1 MASTMDL
8 LGGPSGLM
16 EIATMAV
23 RDINKRSQD
32 VSIHRQQCMQLA
44 KRCVELIATLREE
57 GDSFE
62 GSKLSAA
69 VDEFEDVL
77 LKIRKKVI
85 EWANLNRMKSFMRQE
100 QIAADIDKF
109 NQTLDTHV
117 IVSTL
122 ELNREQRRVNLYR
135 QHDQEEVKEML
146 RSIVRNIDDLTAA
159 VANRDDVPA
168 LMQTIQEE
176 LTDEQPGSD
185 EYTALRGGL
194 STLHNKTGIL
204 PPLTNL
210 TGQVTK
216 LSEHPA
222 AEGGTA
228 DIYEGQWVGDEKV
241 MLKAIR
247 HVESESAVRRFRREV
262 DIWRRL
268 QHKNILRCY
277 GVCYIGPRLFA
288 VAPWADGGN
297 LQVFIRKN
305 PDCDRTKL
313 LSEVALGL
321 QYLHTFL
328 PTIVHGD
335 LRAANVLVSANGE
348 ALLADFGLSRIVA
361 EEEGPVVASTSLS
374 NAGSFR
380 WMAPELFES
389 DANSSS
395 PVSAASDVWSFGMLC
410 LEVLTG
416 LPPYQ
421 YCYNDGQVIA
431 KLIHRILPDRPTPLD
446 DMYELGLSDEMWVL
460 MQRCWNWNAAA
471 RPEMRTLASE
481 VRGHHLEHMRQ
492 FGVAGCW
499 VLTVFPWVEQNNPGT
514 HPSTLFQGSIWNSP
528 SVQGFIPTPPSSS
541 NLSLSPSNLPLHLG
555 AGLTDSPHGA
565 SIDLPSPHTPT
576 SPNNYRTPGAIP
588 IPSSRRS
595 GTVTQQPVDGPSSPT
610 DYLGPGGS
618 YGSSNRSSTLQMLR
632 QQRHHRAAS
641 LISRESDIARP
652 DPEGEPILR
661 TDDHGNVLMGNL
673 EGLVSRLLEDSIARK
688 MDDEF
693 RECFLT
699 VYRGFARADDLLQIL
714 IQQYRSKD
722 HPYTSERDRVKLREK
737 AVTILT
743 DWLAI
748 QAIEPKDRQ
757 FLLNIQAFVD
767 ETLSTGVLDPGRKK
781 LRDAIN
787 AHLRIL
793 DRPPNS
799 PFPGNSGQKIKLTEL
814 DPSAV
819 AKQLMRMENELF
831 QKILPSDIAAW
842 VKNVEDEQLQNLPR
856 FVENN
861 YKIADWCQ
869 STILF
874 IDSNEIEKRA
884 QMIVL
889 FRKIAEEC
897 MKIRAFSS
905 AHAILAGL
913 TTDFIN
919 GLNYTWKLV
928 DKRTKDSLKQI
939 SLSLTD
945 EKNYREIID
954 GEPQLPAIP
963 ILMIHL
969 RELRRLYKEM
979 QTHVTQ
985 GNMELVNFQKF
996 HDVWNSIKQI
1006 LRYQRPQAVIARDS
1020 MPATYLEYTFS
1031 QINSGVE
1038 LQQRFN
1044 ARSEELRVKE
1054 QRDFTNRRLGM
1065 EDAGFRPPARRK

>member
-1 MASTMDL
+1 MASKIDL
-8 LGGPSGLM
+8 LGGPTGLM
-16 EIATMAV
+16 EIAVMAV
-23 RDINKRSQD
+23 KDIDKRSKD

-44 KRCVELIATLREE
+44 KRCADLITTLREE
-57 GDSFE
+57 GESLE
-62 GSKLSAA
+62 GSRLSEA

-117 IVSTL
+117 VRFQIVSTL

-146 RSIVRNIDDLTAA
+146 RSIVRSVDDLAAA
-159 VANRDDVPA
+159 VSNRDDVPA

-176 LTDEQPGSD
+176 LTDEQPGTD
-185 EYTALRGGL
+185 EYRALRGGL
-194 STLHNKTGIL
+194 NTLHNRTGIL

-216 LSEHPA
+216 LSDHPT

-268 QHKNILRCY
+268 QHMNILRFY
-277 GVCYIGPRLFA
+277 GICYIGPRLFA

-335 LRAANVLVSANGE
+335 LRAANVLVSATGE

-361 EEEGPVVASTSLS
+361 EEEGPVVASTSLT

-395 PVSAASDVWSFGMLC
+395 PVSTASDVWSFGMLC

-431 KLIHRILPDRPTPLD
+431 KLIHRILPERPTPID
-446 DMYELGLSDEMWVL
+446 DMYELGLSDKMWVL
-460 MQRCWNWNAAA
+460 MQRCWNWSAAA
-471 RPEMRTLASE
+471 RPEMRMLASE
-481 VRGHHLEHMRQ
+481 VRGLHLEHMRQ
-492 FGVAGCW
+492 FGVVAD
-499 VLTVFPWVEQNNPGT
+499 QNNPGH
-514 HPSTLFQGSIWNSP
+514 HPSTLFQGSIWNSSAP
-528 SVQGFIPTPPSSS
+528 VQGLIPTPPSST
-541 NLSLSPSNLPLHLG
+541 NLSSSPSSIPLHLG
-555 AGLTDSPHGA
+555 AGLTESPHRA
-565 SIDLPSPHTPT
+565 SMDLSAPHSPT
-576 SPNNYRTPGAIP
+576 SPNNYRYPGAIP
-588 IPSSRRS
+588 IPSSQR
-595 GTVTQQPVDGPSSPT
+595 TVTQQSIDGPSSPV
-610 DYLGPGGS
+610 DHLGPVGS
-618 YGSSNRSSTLQMLR
+618 YGSSNRSSTLQMLKN
-632 QQRHHRAAS
+632 QRHQRAAS

-652 DPEGEPILR
+652 DPEGEPILG
-661 TDDHGNVLMGNL
+661 TDDHGNVLKGNL
-673 EGLVSRLLEDSIARK
+673 EGLVSRLLGESIARK
-688 MDDEF
+688 MDEEF

-699 VYRGFARADDLLQIL
+699 VYRGFARADDLLPIL
-714 IQQYRSKD
+714 IHQYRFKD
-722 HPYTSERDRVKLREK
+722 HPYTSEKDRVKLRER
-737 AVTILT
+737 AIAILT

-767 ETLSTGVLDPGRKK
+767 ETLSTELLDPGRKK
-781 LRDAIN
+781 LQEAIN
-787 AHLRIL
+787 AHLNAL
-793 DRPPNS
+793 NRPPNS
-799 PFPGNSGQKIKLTEL
+799 PYPGGNSGQKFKLTEL
-814 DPSAV
+814 NPSEI
-819 AKQLMRMENELF
+819 AKQLMRIENELF
-831 QKILPSDIAAW
+831 QKILASDIAAW
-842 VKNVEDEQLQNLPR
+842 VKNVDDEQLQNLPR
-856 FVENN
+856 FLTNN

-939 SLSLTD
+939 SLSLTN
-945 EKNYREIID
+945 EKNYKEILD
-954 GEPQLPAIP
+954 GDPQQPAIP

-969 RELRRLYKEM
+969 RDLRRSYKEM
-979 QTHVTQ
+979 QTHVVEE
-985 GNMELVNFQKF
+985 NVELVNFQKF

-1006 LRYQRPQAVIARDS
+1006 VKYQRPQANIPRETMTA
-1020 MPATYLEYTFS
+1020 AYLEYTFS
-1031 QINSGVE
+1031 QISSGLE

-1044 ARSEELRVKE
+1044 ARSEELRIKE

-1065 EDAGFRPPARRK
+1065 EDAGFRPPARRKQ